1 LEVSK
6 PERREDPLAHAGA
19 ENAND
24 EKNEKNRGNPE
35 LDKPRIEPTSSGE

>member
-6 PERREDPLAHAGA
+6 PERREDPLAHARA
-19 ENAND
+19 KNAND

-35 LDKPRIEPTSSGE
+35 LDEPGIEPTKSGE